1 MVRPVMGRMSMP
13 SRLFASLLTVALVT
27 APIHVAQAA
36 PSFEDLYTQG
46 QEKFDAGDYGAA
58 GDLWAQAVRA
68 MEESSDNSATRQT
81 LMNVALDAYLR
92 AYRSDDD
99 RVHMDNAKAL
109 LDEYEASLEA
119 SGTELTSE
127 IASAKGKI
135 DNILAN
141 LAAAAAAEPVD
152 EPVDE
157 RSDEPIEEDPV
168 FVDQK
173 PGQGLVIG
181 GGVMI
186 GVGAAGAGLLVAG
199 LVLGGSAQKDFD
211 AATPFTDE
219 REAARKRGQ
228 TMNAL
233 AITGGIVAP
242 VFLGA
247 GIALLIV
254 GLKRNKDARLRNVM
268 VLPAAGPGYAGVG
281 FSGAF

>member
-1 MVRPVMGRMSMP
+1 MVRPVMGRLSMP

-58 GDLWAQAVRA
+58 GDLWGQAVRT

-99 RVHMDNAKAL
+99 RVHIDNAKAL

-119 SGTELTSE
+119 SGTELTTE
-127 IASAKGKI
+127 IASEKGKI
-135 DNILAN
+135 DDILAN
-141 LAAAAAAEPVD
+141 LAAVDEPIEEPVD
-152 EPVDE
+152 EPI
-157 RSDEPIEEDPV
+157 DEPIEEPV
-168 FVDQK
+168 FADQK

-219 REAARKRGQ
+219 RDAARKRGQ
-228 TMNAL
+228 TMNTL

-247 GIALLIV
+247 GIALLII